1 MATIVTLDGS
11 IKCASGGT
19 AKLTSTAKL
28 TVRGQA
34 ALLFSGV
41 PSFAPPAGCKFTT
54 PSGVTNPCKT
64 LSASS
69 GQSLKLTAGSQPVL
83 LSTAS
88 ITTDNSDPVTVTAGQ
103 SKVTAS

>member
-1 MATIVTLDGS
+1 MATIVTRGGS

-19 AKLTSTAKL
+19 ATLTSTAKL
-28 TVRGQA
+28 TVSGQA

-41 PSFAPPAGCKFTT
+41 PSFAPPVGCQFST
-54 PSGVTNPCKT
+54 PSGSKPCTT
-64 LSASS
+64 LTASS

-88 ITTDNSDPVTVTAGQ
+88 ISTDNPDKVTVTAGQ